1 MRDGV
6 WVGGRE
12 GSAGRGEGMM
22 ASDET
27 EWWEDEGVTA
37 RGGGSR
43 TGGSVD
49 GLNAIDMQIEGW
61 TN

>member
-12 GSAGRGEGMM
+12 GSAGRGEGRM

-37 RGGGSR
+37 RGGGGGGSR
-43 TGGSVD
+43 TVGSVD
-49 GLNAIDMQIEGW
+49 GLNAIDMQIEG
-61 TN
+61 